1 MGGVAPVPYRAA
13 TIENRVQ
20 GNKVRDTTR
29 QAAALI
35 RTLARPISQNA
46 YKVDIAQT
54 LVERTLFEGVE

>member
-1 MGGVAPVPYRAA
+1 MGGVAPFPYRAA

-35 RTLARPISQNA
+35 RTLARPMSQNA
-46 YKVDIAQT
+46 TKVDIAQT